1 MVNPQPFFTS
11 CVYDVCAC
19 GKEESCLC
27 ELLESYVLEC
37 GRNGVRLEWR
47 SEGLCGK
54 FLGVLDKKIMI
65 SWNDHHM
72 QIYRDMQKVF
82 VTVYFFL
89 YI

>member
-47 SEGLCGK
+47 SKGLCGK

-65 SWNDHHM
+65 SWNDHQNVCTQ
-72 QIYRDMQKVF
+72 QI
-82 VTVYFFL
+82 
-89 YI
+89 INS

>member
-47 SEGLCGK
+47 SKGLCGK

-65 SWNDHHM
+65 
-72 QIYRDMQKVF
+72 QKTAYIFAF
-82 VTVYFFL
+82 VDANLIKIRQELTSR
-89 YI
+89 